1 MFVIVIRERSGGDG
15 TSFCLS
21 LRRPQPP
28 ASGSI
33 RRSRRR
39 VLLNVTV
46 GDAPALVLS
55 FPLGEVLDEETTL
68 KLEARIFA
76 CLCAH
81 RVDAAGMPPP
91 SECRFTRDD
100 DQQSPTIDSAC
111 KEFAL
116 MRIRP
121 EISRPVPRWTVLLRA
136 IAKSAHCEGAAKAS
150 LTCSSLVA

>member
-1 MFVIVIRERSGGDG
+1 M
-15 TSFCLS
+15 
-21 LRRPQPP
+21 
-28 ASGSI
+28 
-33 RRSRRR
+33 
-39 VLLNVTV
+39 LLNVTV
-46 GDAPALVLS
+46 GDVPALVLS

-81 RVDAAGMPPP
+81 RVDAAGVPPP
-91 SECRFTRDD
+91 IKSVGLLATTN
-100 DQQSPTIDSAC
+100 QQSATIDSAC

-121 EISRPVPRWTVLLRA
+121 EISRPVPRWTALLRA
-136 IAKSAHCEGAAKAS
+136 IAKSTHCEGAAKAS